1 MLSVVPLRL
10 SRPRQMPPK
19 RKIPIAQG
27 LAAAPTI
34 AAEPTAEATIPTP
47 KCKTKAKASA
57 LASRDEGPAQ
67 ASQPAVKKA
76 KTGAKTA
83 KPRPINNPEIVTAL
97 SHKAGFT
104 MAQTKSFL
112 DAMVCVATSEL
123 GSSSRCFKFPHFFS
137 MKLIVK
143 KAKESAERT
152 CFGKQITTKAKPES
166 IAAKLTLTSQ
176 ALKKIEAVVS
186 GSEDP
191 TPPDTEVASD

>member
-1 MLSVVPLRL
+1 MA
-10 SRPRQMPPK
+10 PK
-19 RKIPIAQG
+19 RKMPAEPA
-27 LAAAPTI
+27 LAAST
-34 AAEPTAEATIPTP
+34 AATAKA
-47 KCKTKAKASA
+47 KSKSKAKAESVTCA
-57 LASRDEGPAQ
+57 EERPPEGPK
-67 ASQPAVKKA
+67 VKA
-76 KTGAKTA
+76 PRTGAKP
-83 KPRPINNPEIVTAL
+83 KPINNPEIMTAL
-97 SHKAGFT
+97 SHKAGFS

-123 GSSSRCFKFPHFFS
+123 GSSSRCFKIPYFCS

-166 IAAKLTLTSQ
+166 IAAKISLTSQ
-176 ALKKIEAVVS
+176 ALKKIEAVAS